1 MTTDTKPRT
10 QPLSDNTHQENTMN
24 DQESAQTSDPSL
36 YERKVYLLGGVSA
49 RSSRETLRDLGKGAV
64 VLTFPPG
71 RPKDRE
77 AVPAIAECIGPDQW
91 FVSEAGV
98 GDWFSTSEEVMGSSP
113 SVFVSNDATVRGRVF
128 QYKELRAEKFVTS
141 DLYARSSFV
150 YGRTPSGKLIAYRRK
165 PRENGNPRWWEPLTT
180 NSPAMPDALA
190 DSVLRGWDV
199 IANHL
204 GRKSKR

>member
-1 MTTDTKPRT
+1 MTTDTKSRT
-10 QPLSDNTHQENTMN
+10 QPLSNGTHQENTVN
-24 DQESAQTSDPSL
+24 DQESTQTPDPSL
-36 YERKVYLLGGVSA
+36 YERKVYFVGGVSN
-49 RSSRETLRDLGKGAV
+49 RSSREALRAIGKGAV

-77 AVPAIAECIGPDQW
+77 TVPAIAECIGPDQW

-98 GDWFSTSEEVMGSSP
+98 GDWVSTSEEVMGSSP
-113 SVFVSNDATVRGRVF
+113 SLFVSNDATVGGLVL
-128 QYKELRAEKFVTS
+128 QYKELHAEKFVTS